1 MPMRAHA
8 AALDFADQP
17 LMFHCSTSCQPRP
30 DGPGEP
36 AGEAHIVDTGL
47 GGSMRVAVRA
57 AVLAAAVAG
66 VAIEAWAIR
75 AGWSWAAAALDLL
88 AGWSLLAAAG
98 WSTYLTG
105 GCRALL
111 GLSGVFWFL
120 ATPQV
125 VGGAAGHAAAL
136 LGAAWLAPLATAM
149 LGSPRAVPARP
160 LQRGVAA
167 ACWLR
172 AFPALAGIGWLTAVT
187 GGCLAVAALADSRRN
202 AVTVQRWA
210 AALAGTLLGISG
222 LLEAVAGRGSALE
235 PLVAVSVAG
244 CGIAVL
250 ATRPAQAATGSGLA
264 GLVVEL
270 GRATDARSLERRL
283 ARAVGDPGLRLLY
296 QLAPGLPYVSAS
308 GVPAARPAAGRTV
321 TVMGQSG
328 PVVAALEHDSEA
340 LQDPR
345 LRQAVLAVGRL
356 AVRRLMRAAEA
367 AEQAVELAESRRRL
381 VEAEDA
387 ARDQFARAV
396 SNGPGRALGVCLAAL
411 DELVKTAPDGLRA
424 DVAEARA
431 AGQAARDELVRAA
444 SGDVGL
450 MLARR
455 GLAAALLD
463 LAAAA
468 GARADVRIDRAVD
481 AGPATAAWF
490 AASEA
495 LTNALKHAG
504 PARIWLTAVT
514 GAGGLRVEVADDGV
528 GGADQDGHGLTGLR
542 ERLAGNGGE
551 LRVLADAA
559 GGTRVVAEIPLN
571 GSSADGGV
579 PPA

>member
-1 MPMRAHA
+1 
-8 AALDFADQP
+8 
-17 LMFHCSTSCQPRP
+17 
-30 DGPGEP
+30 
-36 AGEAHIVDTGL
+36 
-47 GGSMRVAVRA
+47 MRVAVRA
-57 AVLAAAVAG
+57 AIFVAAMAG
-66 VAIEAWAIR
+66 VAIEVWAIR
-75 AGWSWAAAALDLL
+75 AGWSWVAAALDLL

-98 WSTYLTG
+98 WATHVTG

-111 GLSGVFWFL
+111 GLSGMCWFL

-136 LGAAWLAPLATAM
+136 LGAVWLAPLATAM
-149 LGSPRAVPARP
+149 LGSPRAAPAR
-160 LQRGVAA
+160 LFQRGVAA
-167 ACWLR
+167 ACWVR
-172 AFPALAGIGWLTAVT
+172 ALPALAGIGWLTAVT
-187 GGCLAVAALADSRRN
+187 GGCLAVAALVDSRRN
-202 AVTVQRWA
+202 AVVMQRWA
-210 AALAGTLLGISG
+210 VALTGVMLGFSG

-244 CGIAVL
+244 CGMAVL
-250 ATRPAQAATGSGLA
+250 ALRPAQAATGSGLA

-270 GRATDARSLERRL
+270 GQTTDARSLERRL
-283 ARAVGDPGLRLLY
+283 ARAVGDPELRLVY

-308 GVPAARPAAGRTV
+308 GVSAARPAADRVV

-328 PVVAALEHDSEA
+328 PVVAALEHDSQA
-340 LQDPR
+340 LQDPQ

-381 VEAEDA
+381 VEAEKV
-387 ARDQFARAV
+387 ARDRFAREVAD
-396 SNGPGRALGVCLAAL
+396 GPDRALGECLAAL
-411 DELVKTAPDGLRA
+411 DELLTTVPAGLRD
-424 DVAEARA
+424 DVAEALA
-431 AGQAARDELVRAA
+431 AGQAARGELARAA
-444 SGDVGL
+444 SGDVGV

-463 LAAAA
+463 LAATA
-468 GARADVRIDRAVD
+468 GAEADVRIDHAVD
-481 AGPATAAWF
+481 PGPATAAWF

-514 GAGGLRVEVADDGV
+514 GAAVLRVEVADDGV
-528 GGADQDGHGLTGLR
+528 GGADPGGHGLTGLR
-542 ERLAGNGGE
+542 ERLTGHGGE

-559 GGTRVVAEIPLN
+559 GGIRVVAEIPLN
-571 GSSADGGV
+571 SGGADGGV
-579 PPA
+579 PPG